1 MPERF
6 QQESNKEVDSV
17 FGSRRRTG
25 VTVKPSMKQLIQKY
39 SGTNIDPLKLI
50 RKYQNSKT
58 TLPPTI
64 SRKYPV
70 KYVPQDDT
78 DDDEDDKYSKYT
90 TASTFRQKVN
100 KTEPNFRHIPSVRF
114 GGKLFDAGSIKISPK
129 LTSTS
134 IDEHENVNDVQN
146 RNHDSGRVQCAMF
159 CNVCHL

>member
-6 QQESNKEVDSV
+6 QQESNKEVDLV

-100 KTEPNFRHIPSVRF
+100 KTQPNLRHIPSVRF
-114 GGKLFDAGSIKISPK
+114 GGKLFDAGSIKITPK

-134 IDEHENVNDVQN
+134 IDEHENENDVKN